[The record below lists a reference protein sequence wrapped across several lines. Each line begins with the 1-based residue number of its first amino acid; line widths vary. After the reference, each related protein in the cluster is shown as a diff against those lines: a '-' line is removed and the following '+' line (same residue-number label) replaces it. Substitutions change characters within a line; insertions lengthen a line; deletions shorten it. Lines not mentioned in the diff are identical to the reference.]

1 MSGYGYAGGPSRCSP
16 YWQEFTKCYTNATYP
31 KQCIP
36 QRDDYLECI
45 HRTKEKARN
54 AAIQAEFERQQA
66 RGLQDHKHKLDA
78 QADGVPTR
86 VGLVPTPPAD
96 TK

>member
-1 MSGYGYAGGPSRCSP
+1 MPHSCLPPARHSVARLTTAR
-16 YWQEFTKCYTNATYP
+16 QCYTNATYP

-96 TK
+96 TE

>member
-1 MSGYGYAGGPSRCSP
+1 
-16 YWQEFTKCYTNATYP
+16 
-31 KQCIP
+31 
-36 QRDDYLECI
+36 
-45 HRTKEKARN
+45 
-54 AAIQAEFERQQA
+54 
-66 RGLQDHKHKLDA
+66 LQDHKHKLDA

>member
-1 MSGYGYAGGPSRCSP
+1 VRLSAPVIQLADDDP
-16 YWQEFTKCYTNATYP
+16 TP
-31 KQCIP
+31 P
-36 QRDDYLECI
+36 Q
-45 HRTKEKARN
+45 KARN